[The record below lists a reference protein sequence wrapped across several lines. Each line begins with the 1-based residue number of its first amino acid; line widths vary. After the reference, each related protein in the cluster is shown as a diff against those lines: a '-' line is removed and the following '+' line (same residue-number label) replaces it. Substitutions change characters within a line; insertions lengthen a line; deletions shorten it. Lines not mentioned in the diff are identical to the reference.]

1 MAHNPECGL
10 DCVSAGAVRGQSA
23 DADQSAGR
31 RDLAGDQSAEQAIPF
46 GPWIVGFGG
55 HSGGYWTWAVETQA
69 EPMAVRVENAPD
81 RATAIAVAKFAAA
94 APEMYEAL
102 KLAEDQ
108 LVLDL
113 EDIGYDE
120 DDMREHATL
129 QVMRNAIAKAE
140 GRDR

>member
-10 DCVSAGAVRGQSA
+10 DCVSAGAVRGQPA
-23 DADQSAGR
+23 QSASQSTGR
-31 RDLAGDQSAEQAIPF
+31 RDLAGDQNAEQAIPF

-102 KLAEDQ
+102 KAIRFNLTRA
-108 LVLDL
+108 
-113 EDIGYDE
+113 GYDPTSIMVE
-120 DDMREHATL
+120 GIDAVL
-129 QVMRNAIAKAE
+129 AKAE

>member
-1 MAHNPECGL
+1 MTHNPECGL
-10 DCVSAGAVRGQSA
+10 DCVSAGAVRGQPA
-23 DADQSAGR
+23 QSASQSTGR

-102 KLAEDQ
+102 KRISKATSDGLDHTRDVAVLERCIRLAQ
-108 LVLDL
+108 SV
-113 EDIGYDE
+113 
-120 DDMREHATL
+120 T
-129 QVMRNAIAKAE
+129 AKAE